1 MDKSYHLLVI
11 SSDPGLAAEIED
23 ALPSIAGVR
32 FTVQSETDL
41 RRGVELARD
50 RALDLVV
57 LRLEESESRLPDIA
71 DAIKRDS
78 PNTHIVAAF
87 TEDFL
92 HGEHSPALIIQ
103 SMRAHVTDF
112 LRRPVSSSELAG
124 VLDRQLINARS
135 HGGGA
140 EGVVASFVSNKG
152 GIGKTTVSL
161 SAAALLAKWHPD
173 RVLLVDASL
182 QLGICGSMLDV
193 EPSTGLVDACREA
206 FRLDTTLL
214 RNLTARTRGGLR
226 VLTAPR
232 DAIQA
237 SQVDESAIARVIGI
251 ARRAFDYVIVDT
263 FPAVDAIS
271 MAILDLSDRTYVVTS
286 DLVPI
291 VQSMPAY
298 IDVVLGLGVPEDR
311 LRVVLNQPYPN
322 FSGRLTAD
330 VVAERLDRAIDHRI
344 PYSKKLLSAANLG
357 RPYAL
362 AAPSWFGFGKALKV
376 LAQEVEDLRD
386 GEARI
391 DEPLDLASGPLPE
404 PRANANASAGVE
416 RNGSEEDEQLI
427 LAEGEEPED
436 DIDVQ
441 PVRQRRARTARSAA
455 SERSRSDR
463 RARRSRR
470 MDAEEGTRS

>member
-11 SSDPGLAAEIED
+11 SSDPGLAAELED
-23 ALPSIAGVR
+23 ALPSIPGVR

-57 LRLEESESRLPDIA
+57 LRLEESESRLPEIA

-78 PNTHIVAAF
+78 PGTHIVAAY

-112 LRRPVSSSELAG
+112 LRRPVSPSELAG

-135 HGGGA
+135 SGSGVDGA
-140 EGVVASFVSNKG
+140 VVSFISNKG
-152 GIGKTTVSL
+152 GIGKTSVSL
-161 SAAALLAKWHPD
+161 STAVLLAKWHPD
-173 RVLLVDASL
+173 RVLLIDASL

-193 EPSTGLVDACREA
+193 EPATGLVDACREA

-214 RNLTARTRGGLR
+214 RNLTARTKSGLR

-237 SQVDESAIARVIGI
+237 AQVDEAAVARVIGI

-263 FPAVDAIS
+263 FPAVDAVS
-271 MAILDLSDRTYVVTS
+271 MAILDLTDQAYVVTS

-311 LRVVLNQPYPN
+311 LRIVLNQPYPN
-322 FSGRLTAD
+322 FSGRLGAD
-330 VVAERLDRAIDHRI
+330 IVAERLGRDIDHAI
-344 PYSKKLLSAANLG
+344 PYSRRLLAAANLG
-357 RPYAL
+357 RPYVL
-362 AAPSWFGFGKALKV
+362 NAPSWFGFGKALKK
-376 LAQEVEDLRD
+376 LALEIENLHD
-386 GEARI
+386 GEGAIEIEPARPRSRAERRGDRHTERLNGKAAAAEA
-391 DEPLDLASGPLPE
+391 DEAEDTPRRRAAARTTARKAARAAASS
-404 PRANANASAGVE
+404 SAGRARLTDRVI
-416 RNGSEEDEQLI
+416 DPLT
-427 LAEGEEPED
+427 GE
-436 DIDVQ
+436 
-441 PVRQRRARTARSAA
+441 PVR
-455 SERSRSDR
+455 
-463 RARRSRR
+463 
-470 MDAEEGTRS
+470 EEGSPS

>member
-32 FTVQSETDL
+32 FTVQNESDL

-57 LRLEESESRLPDIA
+57 LRLEESEARLPEIA
-71 DAIKRDS
+71 DAIVRDS
-78 PNTHIVAAF
+78 PNTHIVAAY

-92 HGEHSPALIIQ
+92 HGDHSTALIIQ
-103 SMRAHVTDF
+103 SMRAHVADF
-112 LRRPVSSSELAG
+112 MRRPVSPTEFAG
-124 VLDRQLINARS
+124 VIDRQLINART
-135 HGGGA
+135 GGVGA
-140 EGVVASFVSNKG
+140 DGAVVSFISNKG
-152 GIGKTTVSL
+152 GIGKTTISL
-161 SAAALLAKWHPD
+161 STAALLAKWHPD
-173 RVLLVDASL
+173 RVLLIDASL

-237 SQVDESAIARVIGI
+237 QQVDEGAIARVIGI

-263 FPAVDAIS
+263 FPAVDAVS
-271 MAILDLSDRTYVVTS
+271 MAILDLSDRAYVVTS

-298 IDVVLGLGVPEDR
+298 IDVVMGLGVPEER
-311 LRVVLNQPYPN
+311 VRVVLNQPYPS
-322 FSGRLTAD
+322 FSGRLGPE
-330 VVAERLDRAIDHRI
+330 VVAERLGRAIDHRV

-362 AAPSWFGFGKALKV
+362 NAPAWFGFGKALKR
-376 LAQEVEDLRD
+376 LAGEVESLHDPEVLEDERRSHAELRPSRRARAARVARNAA
-386 GEARI
+386 EAD
-391 DEPLDLASGPLPE
+391 DEEFVL
-404 PRANANASAGVE
+404 
-416 RNGSEEDEQLI
+416 SEEDATVD
-427 LAEGEEPED
+427 AEPLRQRTRRGAGDSP
-436 DIDVQ
+436 
-441 PVRQRRARTARSAA
+441 QRRAVASRAA
-455 SERSRSDR
+455 DER
-463 RARRSRR
+463 RARRARR
-470 MDAEEGTRS
+470 ADAEEGTRS